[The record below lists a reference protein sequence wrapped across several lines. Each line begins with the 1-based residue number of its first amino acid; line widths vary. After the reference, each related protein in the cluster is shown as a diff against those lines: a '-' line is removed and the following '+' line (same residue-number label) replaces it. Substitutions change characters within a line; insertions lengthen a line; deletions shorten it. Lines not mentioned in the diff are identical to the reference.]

1 MLFVMGKIGG
11 AGSWLTAVKRAFR
24 SPSKREEHEQE
35 EEEKK
40 RGKRRW
46 IFRKHFNNNETGVQ
60 LCETRTITTRA
71 NSAETTGTARMAKNP
86 VSEAAD
92 AEKRHAIAVAMATAA
107 AAEAA
112 VATAKAAVE
121 VARLTRR
128 PSIFVREHCA
138 AIVIQTA
145 FRGYLARRALRA
157 LKGLV
162 KLQALVRGH
171 NVRKRA
177 KKTLR
182 CMQALVRV
190 QARVCDQR
198 KRLSLSHE
206 EKIDSIFSDPSSLW
220 ESNLLNRKSMSAW
233 DWDDHPHTKKRE
245 EEALA
250 HAFAHQIWR
259 SSRKDQYHAS
269 EGELED
275 KPRRLDRRMVT
286 KHWEST
292 GRSSCDQREH
302 IKTVEVDTSQ
312 PYSYST
318 PIFQRPFHQPPSP
331 ITPSP
336 YKIKL
341 FQAHSASP
349 RCHSA
354 AQTPKLGSIYYHGM
368 WSSSSAGAAAMPNY
382 MASTES
388 AKARARS
395 QSAPRQRASTPERD
409 RPGSARKRLS
419 FPDPDPFGAT
429 GIEGETFGSNF
440 EGSNVSSCCEESHG
454 DEINIQPVILG
465 RG

>member
-1 MLFVMGKIGG
+1 MGKIGG

-46 IFRKHFNNNETGVQ
+46 IFRKHSNNNETGVQ

-71 NSAETTGTARMAKNP
+71 NSAETTGTARMATNP

-145 FRGYLARRALRA
+145 FRGYLARKALRA

-220 ESNLLNRKSMSAW
+220 ESNLLNRKSMSTW

-318 PIFQRPFHQPPSP
+318 PICQRPFHQPPSP

-388 AKARARS
+388 ANARARS

-409 RPGSARKRLS
+409 RSGSARKRLS

-454 DEINIQPVILG
+454 GEINIQPVILG